1 MENIVVTAGIKDEI
15 SIIVEDIILN
25 VPVRLQKAISAEDIL
40 KDLWDSNTI
49 PEEYPNDYYKR
60 EKEVESCILKEI
72 RHQLAITV

>member
-1 MENIVVTAGIKDEI
+1 MENIVVTAGIKEEI

-40 KDLWDSNTI
+40 NDLWDSNTI
-49 PEEYPNDYYKR
+49 PEEYPNDYYAR